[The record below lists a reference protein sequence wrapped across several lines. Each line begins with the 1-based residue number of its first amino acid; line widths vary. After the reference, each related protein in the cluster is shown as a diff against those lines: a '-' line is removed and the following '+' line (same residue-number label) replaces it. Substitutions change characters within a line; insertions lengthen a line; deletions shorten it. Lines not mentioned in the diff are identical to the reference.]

1 MTGASAPGSRR
12 RAESRRI
19 DWLLGA
25 QLLAQGTSVVGTAV
39 RLGCSR
45 SAVSRRRKRDAMFRE
60 WIEEF
65 RARQPDQVAE
75 RIAGLR
81 RTLEDAIE
89 TEVKGR
95 NVRVILWLA
104 DRLKLVTPPTER
116 TPEQE
121 LRHLLGGLSQVELRE
136 FETLRDA

>member
-1 MTGASAPGSRR
+1 MTGASAPGSRP

-19 DWLLGA
+19 DWRLGA
-25 QLLAQGTSVVGTAV
+25 RLLADGMSLVDTA
-39 RLGCSR
+39 RRIGCSR
-45 SAVSRRRKRDAMFRE
+45 SAISRKRKTDPIFRE

-65 RARQPDQVAE
+65 RVLRPDYASE

-81 RTLEDAIE
+81 RVLQDAIDK
-89 TEVKGR
+89 EVQAG

-104 DRLKLVTPPTER
+104 DRLKLMTAPSER

-121 LRHLLGGLSQVELRE
+121 LRDLLGSLSQDEMRE
-136 FETLRDA
+136 FEALRDA